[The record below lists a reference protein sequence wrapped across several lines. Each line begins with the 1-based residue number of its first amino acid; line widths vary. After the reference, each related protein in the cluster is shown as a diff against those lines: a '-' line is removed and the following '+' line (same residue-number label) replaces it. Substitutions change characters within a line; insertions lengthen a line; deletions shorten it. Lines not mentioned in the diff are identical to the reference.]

1 MYDKK
6 QMMDEIEQL
15 NNNIKNLEIGNKS
28 LIKRIKGI

>member
-28 LIKRIKGI
+28 LNKRIKGI